1 LKALQK
7 TRPNLVAGE
16 WFLHWDNV
24 LVHTAQLVQ
33 SFLEENSIHPT
44 YPYSPDMAPVDFFL
58 FWR

>member
-7 TRPNLVAGE
+7 KRPNLVTGE

-33 SFLEENSIHPT
+33 SFLEENSIHRHLPLL
-44 YPYSPDMAPVDFFL
+44 S
-58 FWR
+58 